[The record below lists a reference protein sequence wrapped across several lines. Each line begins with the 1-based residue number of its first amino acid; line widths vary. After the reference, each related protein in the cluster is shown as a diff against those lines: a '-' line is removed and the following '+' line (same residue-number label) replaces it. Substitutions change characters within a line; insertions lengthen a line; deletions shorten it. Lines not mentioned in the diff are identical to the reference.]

1 MTGRTTNS
9 KITRRTAL
17 TVGAGLAAAAAG
29 RTVAC
34 AQPAQPAGASHSPR
48 CSGQDDFLLS
58 GVRNV
63 RRIAKLTGPD
73 AMNNTL
79 GIGFEGGD
87 LESMFTVGNRTY
99 FLFGDNFADRAPGQ
113 TGGGG
118 GIWRSNA
125 LAWTTDDNP
134 ADGIRLDGWAT
145 GANGKAAEI
154 LPGRHEPDN
163 TGEVTR
169 IPTQGWAI
177 GHTLYAAYMSVRH
190 WGAAGEWDANEA
202 RLARSTDMG
211 RSWTILTDASWPGDS
226 GFVQLAHAEVVSE
239 GRRWMYQWGIP
250 SGRFGPVRLMRM
262 PYSTAGVENP
272 KHWQY
277 FAGLDRRPRPR
288 WSPKLS
294 DAQIVL
300 DRQTAELSVLWSPR
314 LRRWLMTTMDANSPA
329 VLYEGVNP
337 WGPWSQPHTIL
348 TQEQCPGLY
357 GPYTDPRYV
366 SRDGTRIYFT
376 LSIWDPYNVFWYS
389 MDLVG
394 SRRK

>member
-1 MTGRTTNS
+1 MNS
-9 KITRRTAL
+9 KTAHTAITRRSAL
-17 TVGAGLAAAAAG
+17 ILGAGLAAAAASQ
-29 RTVAC
+29 TVAC
-34 AQPAQPAGASHSPR
+34 AQPAREPVPAHSPTR
-48 CSGQDDFLLS
+48 GRFLVN

-73 AMNNTL
+73 AMNDTL
-79 GIGFEGGD
+79 KVGFEGGD
-87 LESMFTVGNRTY
+87 LGSMFTAGHRTY

-118 GIWRSNA
+118 GIWHSNA
-125 LAWTTDDNP
+125 LAWTTDTNP
-134 ADGIRLDGWAT
+134 ADGIRLDGWVT
-145 GANGKAAEI
+145 DVNGKAAEI
-154 LPGRHEPDN
+154 LPGKHEPDN
-163 TGEVTR
+163 TGEVTK

-202 RLARSTDMG
+202 RLARSTDTG
-211 RSWTILTDASWPGDS
+211 RTWTILRDAAWPGTS

-250 SGRFGPVRLMRM
+250 SGRFGPIRLMRM
-262 PYSTAGVENP
+262 PYSTGGVENP
-272 KHWQY
+272 RHWQY
-277 FAGLDRRPRPR
+277 FAGLDRRRRPH
-288 WSPKLS
+288 WSSRLS

-300 DRQTAELSVLWSPR
+300 DRKSAELSVLWSPR
-314 LRRWLMTTMDANSPA
+314 LRRWLLTTMDANSPA
-329 VLYEGVNP
+329 VLYEGINP
-337 WGPWSQPHTIL
+337 WGPWSEPHTIL

-366 SRDGTRIYFT
+366 SHDGTRIYFT

-389 MDLVG
+389 MDLIDA
-394 SRRK
+394 RRR